1 MSNIS
6 ISLPDDLKAY
16 VDEQTAKAGYA
27 SVSEY
32 FLALVQQEPRRNQA
46 KETLDDLLMEG
57 LDSLDRQEGIE
68 ATDDWWD
75 QEGSTQM
82 ACQRGQA
89 LFNFLPGERRQH

>member
-32 FLALVQQEPRRNQA
+32 FLALVQREQRRNQA
-46 KETLDDLLMEG
+46 KE
-57 LDSLDRQEGIE
+57 
-68 ATDDWWD
+68 
-75 QEGSTQM
+75 
-82 ACQRGQA
+82 
-89 LFNFLPGERRQH
+89 NPG